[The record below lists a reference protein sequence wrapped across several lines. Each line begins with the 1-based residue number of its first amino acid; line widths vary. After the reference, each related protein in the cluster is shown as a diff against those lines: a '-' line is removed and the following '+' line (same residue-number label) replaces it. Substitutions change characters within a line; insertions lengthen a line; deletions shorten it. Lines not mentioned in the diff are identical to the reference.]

1 MSRKTTIG
9 IDISARS
16 FDAAL
21 MQDQPQDMGHYP
33 QTEAGY
39 EEFLGT
45 LGEHGCLP
53 ATTQVVMEA
62 TGTYWMKLA
71 RHLHQAGYALSILN
85 PQHSHAFAQAIG
97 QQAKTDRMDAR
108 LLAEMGYRLDLLN
121 WTPPTDLWEEVYQ
134 RLIERDGLVE
144 MRQQVR
150 NKRHARQQRGYAIS
164 LIDQRERF
172 LLEQLDEQIK
182 QIDRELTGLLRLDPY
197 WQDFAARLRSIPG
210 FGLLSTCWML
220 VVTRGFTTDH
230 SASQLT
236 SYLGLVPHPH
246 QSGTSRRGYQATG
259 GGHSRARRVFYQA
272 GVSAARYNPPLLDF
286 YNRLIEAGK
295 PVRVARIAVV
305 RKLVVMAHSIARHH
319 STFDPVFSTTPA

>member
-21 MQDQPQDMGHYP
+21 WQASPQDLGHYP

-39 EEFLGT
+39 EEFLKK
-45 LGEHGCLP
+45 LSEQGCTP
-53 ATTQVVMEA
+53 TTTQVVMEA

-71 RHLHQAGYALSILN
+71 RHLHEAGYALSILN

-97 QQAKTDRMDAR
+97 QRAKTDRLDAR
-108 LLAEMGYRLDLLN
+108 LLAEMGHRLDMLT

-144 MRQQVR
+144 MRQQIR

-164 LIDQRERF
+164 LIDQRELF

-182 QIDRELTGLLRLDPY
+182 QIDRELQGLLRLDPY
-197 WQDFAARLRSIPG
+197 WQDLAERLRSIPG

-220 VVTRGFTTDH
+220 VVTRGFTTGH
-230 SASQLT
+230 SAEQLT
-236 SYLGLVPHPH
+236 SYLGLVPHPR
-246 QSGTSRRGYQATG
+246 QSGTTRKGYQATG
-259 GGHSRARRVFYQA
+259 GGHSRARRVLYQA
-272 GVSAARYNPPLLDF
+272 GVSAARFNPVLKDF
-286 YNRLIEAGK
+286 YNRLIAAGK

-305 RKLVVMAHSIARHH
+305 RKLVVMADAIVRHQ
-319 STFDPVFSTTPA
+319 SYFDPAFSAVSP